1 MEMHFLLFFAT
12 SHYIGAWKLS
22 MMVGGICGMKVT

>member
-1 MEMHFLLFFAT
+1 MHFSLLFAT

-22 MMVGGICGMKVT
+22 MMARGICGMKVT